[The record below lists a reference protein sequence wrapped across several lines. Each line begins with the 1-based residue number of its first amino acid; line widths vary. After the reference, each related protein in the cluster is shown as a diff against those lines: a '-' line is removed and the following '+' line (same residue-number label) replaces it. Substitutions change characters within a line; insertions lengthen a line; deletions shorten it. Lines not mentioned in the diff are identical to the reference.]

1 MGARPIS
8 GLAVGEELAGS
19 LDIQAALGL
28 GSRGSLGAE
37 LEGSRRDSP
46 EMEQRGGN
54 PFPPL
59 RMLWELRGAWQQ
71 GPTAPAPGSEGALKV
86 GS

>member
-37 LEGSRRDSP
+37 LEGSRRESL

-59 RMLWELRGAWQQ
+59 QMLWEL
-71 GPTAPAPGSEGALKV
+71 
-86 GS
+86 